1 MSVTSRY
8 EVCGLKKE
16 IRTKFYYL
24 LNTKEQLTSANCS
37 SLRERERTLQR
48 SLRIQAVS
56 AHL

>member
-1 MSVTSRY
+1 MHKTQHVMWL
-8 EVCGLKKE
+8 EKE